1 MGGNGSESHKMGIS
15 ILESWLKEMNNIILI
30 GLPTSGKS
38 TVGVVLAKRLGYSFV
53 DTDLLIQEQEGEL
66 LREIIAREGIDGFQ
80 EIENQVN
87 ANVNVE
93 KSVISPGGSVIYG
106 KQAMEHFQK
115 TGRIIYL
122 KISYEELRARMG
134 DAVNRGVTLRPG
146 MTLKDLY
153 DERVPLYE
161 QYADDIVDEKD
172 KTLGEVVSEVYRLCL
187 EMGLGKNESSRG

>member
-1 MGGNGSESHKMGIS
+1 MD
-15 ILESWLKEMNNIILI
+15 NIILI

-53 DTDLLIQEQEGEL
+53 DTDLLIQEQEGQL

-87 ANVNVE
+87 TNVNVQR
-93 KSVISPGGSVIYG
+93 SVISPGGSVIYG

-115 TGRIIYL
+115 TGLIIYL
-122 KISYEELRARMG
+122 RISYEELKSRMG
-134 DAVNRGVTLRPG
+134 DVVNRGVTLREG

-161 QYADDIVDEKD
+161 QYANYVVDEQD
-172 KTLGEVVSEVYRLCL
+172 KTLGEVVSAVYQLCL
-187 EMGLGKNESSRG
+187 EAGFGNNESGRG